1 IGGPRR
7 YKRFPKK
14 QNGRARQD
22 LRERRKETIALPG
35 ERLFGGAYSGNVPAD
50 LSPGEFVADAVE
62 PEVTD
67 TPLVGA
73 TL

>member
-1 IGGPRR
+1 
-7 YKRFPKK
+7 
-14 QNGRARQD
+14 